1 MQRRGLLSLVAA
13 AVVLVALAVL
23 VLSRGDRLAGDAA
36 AGGRALPGLADK
48 LGEVAAIRMT
58 RGVMAID
65 LRAGDRGWAVVEKGG
80 YPADQDRVRK
90 LLLQLGELELIE
102 PKTDKPELL
111 ARLDLDDPANGKS
124 TEIALQNR
132 NGARLGQIVI
142 GRDRPSDIAKG
153 EAGVYVRKSGSDRAW
168 LARGSFALGGDI
180 LSWLDRRIVDI
191 APTRVASVVLTAAD
205 GSAAI
210 VARSSADQ
218 PFAID
223 APPADGRPKPDAALA
238 APAGALDQLE
248 LTDVKRA
255 TDGPTPKDNTT
266 TAAFTTFD
274 GVVIGLRLSPPEV
287 GDWLTIQATGQATG
301 SGSSEAEAKALNDRL
316 SPWAFQ
322 IPPDR
327 AKLLRMTLSDFLLP
341 RGS

>member
-1 MQRRGLLSLVAA
+1 
-13 AVVLVALAVL
+13 
-23 VLSRGDRLAGDAA
+23 
-36 AGGRALPGLADK
+36 
-48 LGEVAAIRMT
+48 
-58 RGVMAID
+58 

-80 YPADQDRVRK
+80 YPADQDRIRK
-90 LLLQLGELELIE
+90 LLLQLTELELIE
-102 PKTDKPELL
+102 PKTDKAELL

-132 NGARLGQIVI
+132 NGAMLAQIVI

-153 EAGVYVRKSGSDRAW
+153 EAGVYVRKPGSDRAW
-168 LARGSFALGGDI
+168 LARGSFALGGDV
-180 LSWLDRRIVDI
+180 LSWLDRRIIDI
-191 APTRVASVVLTAAD
+191 APTRISTVVLTAAD
-205 GSAAI
+205 GGAAI

-223 APPADGRPKPDAALA
+223 APPADARPKPDAALA
-238 APAGALDQLE
+238 VPTGALEQLD
-248 LTDVKRA
+248 LTDVRRA
-255 TDGPTPKDNTT
+255 TDGPTSKDNAS

-287 GDWLTIQATGQATG
+287 GDWLTIETTG
-301 SGSSEAEAKALNDRL
+301 SGGGEAEAKALNDRL

-322 IPPDR
+322 IPPAR